1 MPFYEYRCEDCKRKV
16 ELYFKTYADYDA
28 ATKSCPHCQST
39 RLVRLISRVG
49 IARSEESRFSSL
61 EDDSALDDLAD
72 ADPATLGRFMRKM
85 SQETGEDMGEEFD
98 EVVGRLE
105 RGEDPEAIESSMGL
119 SDEGGEGGGDFDGM
133 GGMGMGGMGMGG
145 MGAMDSMGGLD
156 DLGGMAG
163 GDDD

>member
-1 MPFYEYRCEDCKRKV
+1 VPFYEYRCESCHRKV

-28 ATKSCPHCQST
+28 GEKSCPHCQST

-49 IARSEESRFSSL
+49 FARSEESRFSSL

-85 SQETGEDMGEEFD
+85 SEETGEDLGEEFS

-105 RGEDPEAIESSMGL
+105 RGEDPEAIEASMDL
-119 SDEGGEGGGDFDGM
+119 PDEGGEGGDDFGGM
-133 GGMGMGGMGMGG
+133 GGGLGPMGG
-145 MGAMDSMGGLD
+145 
-156 DLGGMAG
+156 LGGMAG
-163 GDDD
+163 MGGMDDFGGLSGGDDE